1 MFFLGKY
8 QALPISRFV
17 DFGAYLDAGPMG
29 EVLLPKRWLQ
39 PDWEEGQEVEAFIY
53 QDAEERPI
61 ATTEKPKIQVNE
73 FAPLTV
79 KNCTRD
85 GCFMDWGLI
94 GRDLFVPFAQQL
106 IPMRE
111 GFRYVIY
118 AYIDEASGR
127 ITGSSHYKPF
137 LDKELCPYPQNKAV
151 DLLITERHPQG
162 YMAIIDRR
170 FSGLLYENEVFRRL
184 KVGDQV
190 KGYIKKVRD
199 DGKIDL
205 RLQPSGFKESMP
217 KAEEKVWQAIER
229 QSDGF
234 LPLHDK
240 SSPEKIY
247 AELQMSK
254 KRFKQAIGALYRKR
268 LISISQQ
275 GIRKKEE
282 KPS

>member
-8 QALPISRFV
+8 QPLPISRFV

-39 PDWEEGQEVEAFIY
+39 PEWKEGQEVEAFIY
-53 QDAEERPI
+53 QDADERAI
-61 ATTEKPKIQVNE
+61 ATTEKPSIQVGE
-73 FAPLTV
+73 FAPLVV
-79 KNCTRD
+79 KSCTKD

-106 IPMRE
+106 NPMRE
-111 GFRYVIY
+111 GFRYVVY

-127 ITGSSHYKPF
+127 ITGSTHYKPF
-137 LDKELCPYPQNKAV
+137 LAKSHCPYPQNQAV
-151 DLLITERHPQG
+151 DLLITERHPKG
-162 YMAIIDRR
+162 YMAVIDQR
-170 FSGLLYENEVFRRL
+170 FSGLLYSNEVFHRVQ
-184 KVGDQV
+184 VGDAM

-199 DGKIDL
+199 DGKVDL

-217 KAEEKVWQAIER
+217 KAEQKVWQALER

-268 LISISQQ
+268 LILIDKE
-275 GIRKKEE
+275 GIRQRPQE
-282 KPS
+282 S